1 MATITTCPGRNAT
14 GGLKKG
20 FKLVKGEKCPVKAS
34 AKRKSKKSSCAGIHT
49 SGPKKGRL
57 QKGFTWRGSNGGCPV
72 QATRPKGA

>member
-1 MATITTCPGRNAT
+1 MASKSTCPGRTAQ

-20 FKLVKGEKCPVKAS
+20 YRLVKGAACPVKTT
-34 AKRKSKKSSCAGIHT
+34 AKKKSNKRSCAGIHT